1 LGGLVTYA
9 ARARAHT
16 HTPEVSI
23 ETFNEKF
30 LLLFVE
36 NFEIG
41 ISIGGLSQL
50 TYDVS
55 LYILHQHH
63 TVFYS
68 LKPVPGT
75 KSYGLIN
82 LSLAHELLFS

>member
-1 LGGLVTYA
+1 MVSYA
-9 ARARAHT
+9 QFHYT

-23 ETFNEKF
+23 EKFNEKL

-36 NFEIG
+36 NFGIA

-55 LYILHQHH
+55 LYISHRHY
-63 TVFYS
+63 TDV
-68 LKPVPGT
+68 
-75 KSYGLIN
+75 
-82 LSLAHELLFS
+82 